1 MPSKPVSKAKGYA
14 PRVIAHVSR
23 TLNYYCSSATP
34 SKRKLFKKTE
44 TCATFV
50 FIDDFVPNSFFFY
63 NGNSDFDLE
72 TFVKPFVVHNFF
84 HFVYYFV

>member
-14 PRVIAHVSR
+14 PRIIAHVSR
-23 TLNYYCSSATP
+23 ALNYYCSSRTP
-34 SKRKLFKKTE
+34 SKRKLIEKTE

-50 FIDDFVPNSFFFY
+50 FIDDFVLNRFFFY

-72 TFVKPFVVHNFF
+72 TFVKPFVVHNLFYF
-84 HFVYYFV
+84 VCHFV